1 VWLPATAGV
10 RAPAAAP
17 ASAAVA
23 VRGSGRVLV
32 VDDEEIVRKT
42 AKSALERLGYD
53 VVLASDGQE
62 AAHVF
67 PLIAEGLSLV
77 LLDMTM
83 PGISGEE
90 TMRLLRE
97 IRADVPIVLSSG
109 FSEAEALRRF
119 SNQRLAGFL
128 QKPYSVR
135 TLAEKLRSVTARPA
149 EHREGA

>member
-1 VWLPATAGV
+1 
-10 RAPAAAP
+10 
-17 ASAAVA
+17 
-23 VRGSGRVLV
+23 VLV

-42 AKSALERLGYD
+42 AKAALERLGYE
-53 VVLASDGQE
+53 VVLAGDGDE
-62 AAHVF
+62 AVHVF
-67 PLIAEGLSLV
+67 RLIAPGTSLV

-119 SNQRLAGFL
+119 GNQRLAGFL

-135 TLAEKLRSVTARPA
+135 TLGEKLQMVAARV
-149 EHREGA
+149 REGTGGA

>member
-1 VWLPATAGV
+1 VWLPASAGA
-10 RAPAAAP
+10 RAAAAAP
-17 ASAAVA
+17 APNAA

-42 AKSALERLGYD
+42 AKAALERLGYE
-53 VVLASDGQE
+53 VVLTSDGQE
-62 AAHVF
+62 AVHVF
-67 PLIAEGLSLV
+67 RLIAASISLV

-128 QKPYSVR
+128 QKPYSVQ
-135 TLAEKLRSVTARPA
+135 TLAAKLRSVTTRAA